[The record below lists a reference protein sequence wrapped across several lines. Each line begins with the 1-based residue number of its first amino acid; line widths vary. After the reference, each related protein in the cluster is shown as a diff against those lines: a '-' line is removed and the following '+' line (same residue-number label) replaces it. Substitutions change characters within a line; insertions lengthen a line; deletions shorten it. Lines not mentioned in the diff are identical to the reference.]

1 MLDLTAFKKAT
12 QSLKESIEVTERIQ
26 SIQKLSMGDP
36 LFKTL
41 RAGVIQNFEFTYELS
56 WKFIKRWLAINLGK
70 TAVEGLSRR
79 ALYRLAFEYQLIGS
93 VDEWMLFH
101 QARNET
107 SHTYDEQTAQEVFGV
122 AKEFLEHSN
131 TLYNQLH
138 LKND

>member
-1 MLDLTAFKKAT
+1 MLDLTAFNKAT
-12 QSLKESIEVTERIQ
+12 KSLKESIEVTEQMQ
-26 SIQKLSMGDP
+26 SAQHLSADDP

-41 RAGVIQNFEFTYELS
+41 RAGVIQNFEFTYELG
-56 WKFIKRWLAINLGK
+56 WKFMKRWLAINLGK

-79 ALYRLAFEYQLIGS
+79 ALYRLAFEYQLINS

-107 SHTYDEQTAQEVFGV
+107 SHTYDEQTAQEIFGV
-122 AKEFLEHSN
+122 AKGFLDHAN
-131 TLYNQLH
+131 ALYRQLQ

>member
-1 MLDLTAFKKAT
+1 MLDLTAFKKAKLSLEESIGVT
-12 QSLKESIEVTERIQ
+12 EKVLCAQSLSAE
-26 SIQKLSMGDP
+26 DP

-70 TAVEGLSRR
+70 TSVEGLSRR
-79 ALYRLAFEYQLIGS
+79 ALYRLAFEYQLIHS

-107 SHTYDEQTAQEVFGV
+107 NHTYDEETAQDVFGV
-122 AKEFLEHSN
+122 AKGFLEHACS
-131 TLYNQLH
+131 LYRQLH